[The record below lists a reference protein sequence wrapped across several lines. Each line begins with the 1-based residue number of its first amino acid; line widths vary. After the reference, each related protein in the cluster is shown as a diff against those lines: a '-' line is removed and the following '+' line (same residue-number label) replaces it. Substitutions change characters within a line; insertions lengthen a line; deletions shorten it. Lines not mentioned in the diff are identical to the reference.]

1 MGWRWRKSIS
11 LGGGTRTTMTSNGM
25 GVSWGLAGLRIGRS
39 PTGSLWVSASIP
51 GTGISFFKYLSPKAP
66 QATQQQSAI
75 QAPPSP
81 PPATSIPITANQ
93 RILEDIRRKKP

>member
-66 QATQQQSAI
+66 QATQQQPVI
-75 QAPPSP
+75 QAPLAS
-81 PPATSIPITANQ
+81 SIPMTANQ